1 MDIYVVRPGDSLWSI
16 ANRYGTTAQ
25 QIAYINQLNDPSRL
39 VPKLALLVP
48 SAERGSRPGI
58 EVNGYA
64 YPNIAQNVL
73 NETLPYLSYLCPFNY
88 QMTAAGDLIPI
99 PDDGMVEAARAYSVA
114 PLLTITNLG
123 ESGGFSGD
131 IAHAVFTDP
140 QVQDRVFEN
149 MLSTLRQKP
158 YYGVNFNIEYVYP
171 YDRDSYSQFL
181 RRASETL
188 HALGYFVSTAIAPKE
203 SDTQEGIL
211 YTAHDY
217 EAHGRY
223 ADRVVIMTYEWG
235 YTYSAP
241 QAVSPVN
248 RIRRVLEYAVT
259 KIPAGKILMGFSN
272 YGYSWKLPWK
282 QGDAARVISN
292 AAAMNLAVSVGADI
306 KFDQNAQAP
315 FFTYTDSTG
324 QRHIVWFE
332 DVRSV
337 QARLQL
343 VPEFGLAGISYWTIN
358 QLFRPGLL
366 LLQSMYSVEK
376 II

>member
-1 MDIYVVRPGDSLWSI
+1 MEIYIVRPGDSLWSI
-16 ANRYGTTAQ
+16 ASRYGTSARQ
-25 QIAYINQLNDPSRL
+25 LANLNQLNDPSRI
-39 VPKLALLVP
+39 VPKLAILVP
-48 SAERGSRPGI
+48 SANETYRPAI

-64 YPNIAQNVL
+64 YPNISQSVL
-73 NETLPYLSYLCPFNY
+73 QETLPYLSYLCPFSY
-88 QMTAAGDLIPI
+88 HMTAAGELIPI
-99 PDDGMVEAARAYSVA
+99 SDSAMVEAARANSVA

-131 IAHAVFTDP
+131 IAHAVFTDQ
-140 QVQDRVFEN
+140 QVQDRIFEN
-149 MLSTLRQKP
+149 MLAVLRQKP

-188 HALGYFVSTAIAPKE
+188 HAMGYSVSTAIAPKE

-211 YTAHDY
+211 YTAHNY
-217 EAHGRY
+217 AAHGEY
-223 ADRVVIMTYEWG
+223 ADRVIIMTYEWG

-272 YGYSWKLPWK
+272 YGYNWKLPWR
-282 QGDAARVISN
+282 QGDAAKVISN
-292 AAAMNLAVSVGADI
+292 SAAMNLAVSVGADI

-315 FFTYTDSTG
+315 FFTYTDSAG

-343 VPEFGLAGISYWTIN
+343 VAEFGLAGISYWTIN
-358 QLFRPGLL
+358 QLFRPGLAV
-366 LLQSMYSVEK
+366 LQSMYSVEK
-376 II
+376 LL

>member
-1 MDIYVVRPGDSLWSI
+1 MEIYIVRPGDSLWSI
-16 ANRYGTTAQ
+16 ASRYGTSARQ
-25 QIAYINQLNDPSRL
+25 LANLNQLNDPSRI
-39 VPKLALLVP
+39 VPKLAILVP
-48 SAERGSRPGI
+48 SANETYRPAI

-64 YPNIAQNVL
+64 YPNISQSVL
-73 NETLPYLSYLCPFNY
+73 QETLPYLSYLCPFSY
-88 QMTAAGDLIPI
+88 HMTAAGELIPI
-99 PDDGMVEAARAYSVA
+99 PDSAMVEAARANSVA

-123 ESGGFSGD
+123 ENGGFSGD
-131 IAHAVFTDP
+131 IAHAVFTDQ
-140 QVQDRVFEN
+140 QVQDRIFEN
-149 MLSTLRQKP
+149 MLAVLRQKP

-188 HALGYFVSTAIAPKE
+188 HAMGYSVSTAIAPKE

-217 EAHGRY
+217 AAHGEY
-223 ADRVVIMTYEWG
+223 ADRVIIMTYEWG

-272 YGYSWKLPWK
+272 YGYNWKLPWR
-282 QGDAARVISN
+282 QGDAAKVISN
-292 AAAMNLAVSVGADI
+292 SAAMNLAVSVGADI

-315 FFTYTDSTG
+315 FFTYTDSAG

-343 VPEFGLAGISYWTIN
+343 VAEFGLAGISYWTIN
-358 QLFRPGLL
+358 QLFRPGLAV
-366 LLQSMYSVEK
+366 LQSMYSVEK
-376 II
+376 LL

>member
-1 MDIYVVRPGDSLWSI
+1 MEIYIVRPGDSLWSI
-16 ANRYGTTAQ
+16 ASRYGTSARQ
-25 QIAYINQLNDPSRL
+25 LANLNQLNDPSRI
-39 VPKLALLVP
+39 VPKLAILVP
-48 SAERGSRPGI
+48 SANETYRPAI

-64 YPNIAQNVL
+64 YPNISQSVL
-73 NETLPYLSYLCPFNY
+73 QETLPYLSYLCPFSY
-88 QMTAAGDLIPI
+88 HMTAAGELIPI
-99 PDDGMVEAARAYSVA
+99 SDSAMVEAARANSVA

-131 IAHAVFTDP
+131 IAHAVFTDQ
-140 QVQDRVFEN
+140 QVQDRIFEN
-149 MLSTLRQKP
+149 MLAVLRQKP

-188 HALGYFVSTAIAPKE
+188 HAMGYSVSTAIAPKE

-217 EAHGRY
+217 AAHGEY
-223 ADRVVIMTYEWG
+223 ADRVIIMTYEWG

-272 YGYSWKLPWK
+272 YGYSWKLPWR
-282 QGDAARVISN
+282 QGDAAKVISN
-292 AAAMNLAVSVGADI
+292 SAAMNLAVSVGADI

-315 FFTYTDSTG
+315 FFTYTDSAG

-343 VPEFGLAGISYWTIN
+343 VAEFGLAGISYWTIN
-358 QLFRPGLL
+358 QLFRPGLAV
-366 LLQSMYSVEK
+366 LQSMYSVEK
-376 II
+376 LL

>member
-1 MDIYVVRPGDSLWSI
+1 MEIYIVRPGDSLWSI
-16 ANRYGTTAQ
+16 ASRYGTSARQ
-25 QIAYINQLNDPSRL
+25 LANLNQLNDPSRI
-39 VPKLALLVP
+39 VPKLAILVP
-48 SAERGSRPGI
+48 SANETYRPAI

-64 YPNIAQNVL
+64 YPNISQSVL
-73 NETLPYLSYLCPFNY
+73 QETLPYLSYLCPFSY
-88 QMTAAGDLIPI
+88 HMTAAGELIPI
-99 PDDGMVEAARAYSVA
+99 PDSAMVDAARANSVA

-123 ESGGFSGD
+123 ENGGFSGD
-131 IAHAVFTDP
+131 IAHAVFTDQ
-140 QVQDRVFEN
+140 QVQDRIFEN
-149 MLSTLRQKP
+149 MLAVLRQKP

-188 HALGYFVSTAIAPKE
+188 HAMGYSVSTAIAPKE

-217 EAHGRY
+217 AAHGEY
-223 ADRVVIMTYEWG
+223 ADRVIIMTYEWG

-272 YGYSWKLPWK
+272 YGYNWKLPWR
-282 QGDAARVISN
+282 QGDAAKVISN
-292 AAAMNLAVSVGADI
+292 SAAMNLAVSVGADI

-315 FFTYTDSTG
+315 FFTYTDSAG

-343 VPEFGLAGISYWTIN
+343 VAEFGLAGISYWTIN
-358 QLFRPGLL
+358 QLFRPGLAV
-366 LLQSMYSVEK
+366 LQSMYSVEK
-376 II
+376 LL

>member
-1 MDIYVVRPGDSLWSI
+1 MEIYIVRPGDSLWSI
-16 ANRYGTTAQ
+16 ASRYGTSARQ
-25 QIAYINQLNDPSRL
+25 LANLNQLNDPSRI
-39 VPKLALLVP
+39 VPKLAILVP
-48 SAERGSRPGI
+48 SANETYRPAI

-64 YPNIAQNVL
+64 YPNISQSVL
-73 NETLPYLSYLCPFNY
+73 QETLPYLSYLCPFSY
-88 QMTAAGDLIPI
+88 HMTAAGELIPI
-99 PDDGMVEAARAYSVA
+99 PDSAMVEAARANSVA

-131 IAHAVFTDP
+131 IAHAVFTDQ
-140 QVQDRVFEN
+140 QVQDRIFEN
-149 MLSTLRQKP
+149 MLAVLRQKP

-188 HALGYFVSTAIAPKE
+188 HAMGYFVSTAIAPKE

-217 EAHGRY
+217 AAHGEY
-223 ADRVVIMTYEWG
+223 ADRVIIMTYEWG

-272 YGYSWKLPWK
+272 YGYSWKLPWR
-282 QGDAARVISN
+282 QGDAAKVISN
-292 AAAMNLAVSVGADI
+292 SAAMNLAVSVGADI

-315 FFTYTDSTG
+315 FFTYTDSAG

-343 VPEFGLAGISYWTIN
+343 VAEFGLAGISYWTIN
-358 QLFRPGLL
+358 QLFRPGLAV
-366 LLQSMYSVEK
+366 LQSMYSVEK
-376 II
+376 LL

>member
-1 MDIYVVRPGDSLWSI
+1 MEIYIVRPGDSLWSI
-16 ANRYGTTAQ
+16 ASRYGTSARQ
-25 QIAYINQLNDPSRL
+25 LANLNQLNDPSRI
-39 VPKLALLVP
+39 VPKLAILVP
-48 SAERGSRPGI
+48 SANETYRPAI

-64 YPNIAQNVL
+64 YPNISQSVL
-73 NETLPYLSYLCPFNY
+73 QETLPYLSYLCPFSY
-88 QMTAAGDLIPI
+88 HMTAAGELIPI
-99 PDDGMVEAARAYSVA
+99 PDSAMVEAARANSVA

-123 ESGGFSGD
+123 ENGGFSGD
-131 IAHAVFTDP
+131 IAHAVFTDQ
-140 QVQDRVFEN
+140 QVQDRIFEN
-149 MLSTLRQKP
+149 MLAVLRQKP

-188 HALGYFVSTAIAPKE
+188 HAMGYSVSTAIAPKE

-217 EAHGRY
+217 AAHGEY
-223 ADRVVIMTYEWG
+223 ADRVIIMTYEWG

-272 YGYSWKLPWK
+272 YGYSWKLPWR
-282 QGDAARVISN
+282 QGDAAKVISN
-292 AAAMNLAVSVGADI
+292 SAAMNLAVSVGADI

-315 FFTYTDSTG
+315 FFTYTDSAG

-343 VPEFGLAGISYWTIN
+343 VAEFGLAGISYWTIN
-358 QLFRPGLL
+358 QLFRPGLAV
-366 LLQSMYSVEK
+366 LQSMYSVEK
-376 II
+376 LL

>member
-1 MDIYVVRPGDSLWSI
+1 MEIYIVRPGDSLWSI
-16 ANRYGTTAQ
+16 ASRYGTSARQ
-25 QIAYINQLNDPSRL
+25 LANLNQLNDPSRI
-39 VPKLALLVP
+39 VPKLAILVP
-48 SAERGSRPGI
+48 SANETYRPAI

-64 YPNIAQNVL
+64 YPNISQSVL
-73 NETLPYLSYLCPFNY
+73 QETLPYLSYLCPFSY
-88 QMTAAGDLIPI
+88 HMTAAGELIPI
-99 PDDGMVEAARAYSVA
+99 SDSAMVEAARANSVA

-131 IAHAVFTDP
+131 IAHAVFTDQ
-140 QVQDRVFEN
+140 QVQDRIFEN
-149 MLSTLRQKP
+149 MLAVLRQKP

-171 YDRDSYSQFL
+171 YDRNSYSQFL

-188 HALGYFVSTAIAPKE
+188 HAMGYSVSTAIAPKE

-217 EAHGRY
+217 AAHGEY
-223 ADRVVIMTYEWG
+223 ADRVIIMTYEWG

-272 YGYSWKLPWK
+272 YGYNWKLPWR
-282 QGDAARVISN
+282 QGDAAKVISN
-292 AAAMNLAVSVGADI
+292 SAAMNLAVSVGADI

-315 FFTYTDSTG
+315 FFTYTDSAG

-343 VPEFGLAGISYWTIN
+343 VAEFGLAGISYWTIN
-358 QLFRPGLL
+358 QLFRPGLAV
-366 LLQSMYSVEK
+366 LQSMYSVEK
-376 II
+376 LL

>member
-1 MDIYVVRPGDSLWSI
+1 MEIYIVRPGDSLWSI
-16 ANRYGTTAQ
+16 ASRYGTSARQ
-25 QIAYINQLNDPSRL
+25 LANLNQLNDPSRI
-39 VPKLALLVP
+39 VPKLAILVP
-48 SAERGSRPGI
+48 SANETYRPAI

-64 YPNIAQNVL
+64 YPNISQSVL
-73 NETLPYLSYLCPFNY
+73 QETLPYLSYLCPFSY
-88 QMTAAGDLIPI
+88 HMTAAGELIPI
-99 PDDGMVEAARAYSVA
+99 PDSAMVEAARANSVA

-131 IAHAVFTDP
+131 IAHAVFTDQ
-140 QVQDRVFEN
+140 QVQDRIFEN
-149 MLSTLRQKP
+149 MLAVLRQKP

-188 HALGYFVSTAIAPKE
+188 HAMGYSVSTAIAPKE

-217 EAHGRY
+217 AAHGEY
-223 ADRVVIMTYEWG
+223 ADRVIIMTYEWG

-272 YGYSWKLPWK
+272 YGYNWKLPWR
-282 QGDAARVISN
+282 QGDAAKVISN
-292 AAAMNLAVSVGADI
+292 SAAMNLAVSVGADI

-315 FFTYTDSTG
+315 FFTYTDSAG

-343 VPEFGLAGISYWTIN
+343 VAEFGLAGISYWTIN
-358 QLFRPGLL
+358 QLFRPGLAV
-366 LLQSMYSVEK
+366 LQSMYSVEK
-376 II
+376 LL

>member
-1 MDIYVVRPGDSLWSI
+1 MEIYIVRPGDSLWSI
-16 ANRYGTTAQ
+16 ASRYGTSARQ
-25 QIAYINQLNDPSRL
+25 LANLNQLNDPSRI
-39 VPKLALLVP
+39 VPKLAILVP
-48 SAERGSRPGI
+48 SANETYRPAI

-64 YPNIAQNVL
+64 YPNISQSVL
-73 NETLPYLSYLCPFNY
+73 QETLPYLSYLCPFSY
-88 QMTAAGDLIPI
+88 HMTAAGELIPI
-99 PDDGMVEAARAYSVA
+99 SDSAMVEAARANSVA

-131 IAHAVFTDP
+131 IAHAVFTDQ
-140 QVQDRVFEN
+140 QVQDRIFEN
-149 MLSTLRQKP
+149 MLAVLRQKP

-171 YDRDSYSQFL
+171 YDRNSYSQFL

-188 HALGYFVSTAIAPKE
+188 HAMGYFVSTAIAPKE

-217 EAHGRY
+217 AAHGEY
-223 ADRVVIMTYEWG
+223 ADRVIIMTYEWG

-272 YGYSWKLPWK
+272 YGYSWKLPWR
-282 QGDAARVISN
+282 QGDAAKVISN
-292 AAAMNLAVSVGADI
+292 SAAMNLAVSVGADI

-315 FFTYTDSTG
+315 FFTYTDSAG

-343 VPEFGLAGISYWTIN
+343 VAEFGLAGISYWTIN
-358 QLFRPGLL
+358 QLFRPGLAV
-366 LLQSMYSVEK
+366 LQSMYSVEK
-376 II
+376 LL

>member
-1 MDIYVVRPGDSLWSI
+1 MEIYIVRPGDSLWSI
-16 ANRYGTTAQ
+16 ASRYGTSARQ
-25 QIAYINQLNDPSRL
+25 LANLNQLNDPSRI
-39 VPKLALLVP
+39 VPKLAILVP
-48 SAERGSRPGI
+48 SANETYRPAI

-64 YPNIAQNVL
+64 YPNISQSVL
-73 NETLPYLSYLCPFNY
+73 QETLPYLSYLCPFSY
-88 QMTAAGDLIPI
+88 HMTAAGELIPI
-99 PDDGMVEAARAYSVA
+99 SDSAMVEAARANSVA

-131 IAHAVFTDP
+131 IAHAVFTDQ
-140 QVQDRVFEN
+140 QVQDRIFEN
-149 MLSTLRQKP
+149 MLAVLRQKP

-188 HALGYFVSTAIAPKE
+188 HAMGYSVSTAIAPKE

-217 EAHGRY
+217 AAHGEY
-223 ADRVVIMTYEWG
+223 ADRVIIMTYEWG

-272 YGYSWKLPWK
+272 YGYNWKLPWR
-282 QGDAARVISN
+282 QGDAAKVISN
-292 AAAMNLAVSVGADI
+292 SAAMNLAVSVGADI

-315 FFTYTDSTG
+315 FFTYTDSAG

-343 VPEFGLAGISYWTIN
+343 VAEFGLAGISYWTIN
-358 QLFRPGLL
+358 QLFRPGLAV
-366 LLQSMYSVEK
+366 LQSMYSVEK
-376 II
+376 LL